1 MNIDPTRCPAC
12 PHPKHTGS
20 DCEVYIQ
27 STFQA
32 SGGAGISATRCSCK
46 AADTRKASKGK
57 TKGWDLLP
65 WTTLAEEAEVY
76 AYGAQKYEAHSWR
89 KVDNALEEY
98 TNAMFR
104 HLAAHFDGQ
113 ELDPESGL
121 RHLAHARWNLGAVME
136 LTRKK

>member
-1 MNIDPTRCPAC
+1 MSIDPEKCPAC
-12 PHPKHTGS
+12 KHPKHTGL
-20 DCEVYIQ
+20 DCPNAPGM
-27 STFQA
+27 SP
-32 SGGAGISATRCSCK
+32 CSCK
-46 AADTRKASKGK
+46 AADTRKASRGK

-65 WTTLAEEAEVY
+65 WDTLAEEAEVY
-76 AYGAQKYEAHSWR
+76 AFGAQKYEAHSWR
-89 KVDNALEEY
+89 KAENALEEY

-104 HLAAHFDGQ
+104 HLQAYFRGE